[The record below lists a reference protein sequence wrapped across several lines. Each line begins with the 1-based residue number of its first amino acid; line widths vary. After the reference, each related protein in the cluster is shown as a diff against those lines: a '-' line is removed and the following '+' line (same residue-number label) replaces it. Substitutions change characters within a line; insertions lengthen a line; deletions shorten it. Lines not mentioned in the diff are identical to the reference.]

1 MPTSKIDIRW
11 IFSLNE
17 STLNSCLN
25 PYIFVLLVF
34 VIVVV
39 FGIFVL
45 IYCDVIY
52 IFSRWEGATIG
63 FRRPFS
69 PISNHQSPRYKMEYF
84 I

>member
-1 MPTSKIDIRW
+1 M
-11 IFSLNE
+11 
-17 STLNSCLN
+17 
-25 PYIFVLLVF
+25 LLVF

-52 IFSRWEGATIG
+52 IFSHWEGATIG
-63 FRRPFS
+63 FRRPFP
-69 PISNHQSPRYKMEYF
+69 PICNHQSPRYEMEYF